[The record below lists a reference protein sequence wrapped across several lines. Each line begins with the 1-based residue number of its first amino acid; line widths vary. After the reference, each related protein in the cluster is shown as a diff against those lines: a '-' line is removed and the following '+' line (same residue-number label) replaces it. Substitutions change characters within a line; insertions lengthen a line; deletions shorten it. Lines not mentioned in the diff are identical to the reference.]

1 MDGVDGTNAEPN
13 WQVTNQRVLVL
24 YFFLFLLVGGWA
36 PEPGQKAVIWMM
48 NWRNETTSAPLT
60 QLDSVLPITVIS
72 KTQIKTDMYVLCTS
86 HTKVEK
92 KKGVFQG

>member
-24 YFFLFLLVGGWA
+24 YFFLLMGRWA
-36 PEPGQKAVIWMM
+36 SEPGKKAVIWMM
-48 NWRNETTSAPLT
+48 NWRNETTGAPLT

-72 KTQIKTDMYVLCTS
+72 KTQIKTDLYVLCTS
-86 HTKVEK
+86 PTKVEK
-92 KKGVFQG
+92 KKKGVFPS